1 MHDGLHASLTEQ
13 IIGCAMEVHRHLG
26 PGLLESIYE
35 SALCFELRTAGVVFK
50 RQIGV
55 PLFYKGMLR
64 SEHRPDLV
72 VAEAVIVEVK
82 AVERLGRDSHGA
94 NADLLARDRSS
105 HRFDSQLQQCS
116 TQARSSQSNPVS
128 CDSVFSV
135 SLWPLDGT
143 EVCKR

>member
-1 MHDGLHASLTEQ
+1 M
-13 IIGCAMEVHRHLG
+13 HRHLG

-55 PLFYKGMLR
+55 PLFYKGVLL

-82 AVERLGRDSHGA
+82 AVARLDEIHMAQMLTCRETSYHIGLILNFNSAVKHGVRRVI
-94 NADLLARDRSS
+94 L
-105 HRFDSQLQQCS
+105 
-116 TQARSSQSNPVS
+116 S
-128 CDSVFSV
+128 CDSVSV
-135 SLWPLDGT
+135 SLWPVQLVPGGLQAL
-143 EVCKR
+143 RR